1 MILAI
6 KKIPSRMVLVG
17 VMRIMGL
24 VSRSMERYWG
34 YFSRREDMACWC
46 SGPS

>member
-1 MILAI
+1 M
-6 KKIPSRMVLVG
+6 MLVG

-24 VSRSMERYWG
+24 VSRSMVRYWG
-34 YFSRREDMACWC
+34 YFSRREAMACCC